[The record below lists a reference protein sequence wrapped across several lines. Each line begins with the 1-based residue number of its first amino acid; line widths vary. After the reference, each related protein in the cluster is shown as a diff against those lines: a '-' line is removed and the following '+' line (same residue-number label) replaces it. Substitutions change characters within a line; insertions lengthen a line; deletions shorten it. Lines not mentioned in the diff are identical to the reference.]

1 MFRKKKAN
9 PASSQAPGHT
19 GVDPAQVLDVLR
31 TVQDPDLHRDIVSL
45 NFVKD
50 LKVDGATVS
59 FKVELTTPACPV
71 KDQLKAEC
79 ESKVRAMPGVE
90 AVEVEMTAQVRHA
103 NTAAAAGD
111 MVPEVK
117 NIIAVA
123 SGKGGVGKSTTAIN
137 LALALKHHGAT
148 VGLLDADVYGPS
160 QAMMFGI
167 EGQPHVTP
175 DKKLIPH
182 EGYGVKVVS
191 MGFLSS
197 PDKPVIWR
205 GPMVHGLLQQF
216 LKDVVWGALDY
227 LIIDLP
233 PGTGDA
239 QLSISQLI
247 SITGAVI
254 VTTPQDVSLI
264 DARKGLL
271 MFRQMK
277 VPVLGII
284 ENMSYFVCPCCNE
297 RTEIFRHGGGRRT
310 SEELRVPFLGE
321 IPLDPAIVLGG
332 DDGKPIVAT
341 APEGPV
347 GKAYLD
353 LSTQVAAQ
361 LSTLAAQEVPPHAP
375 IMPGKIQ
382 WE

>member
-1 MFRKKKAN
+1 MFGKKKK
-9 PASSQAPGHT
+9 
-19 GVDPAQVLDVLR
+19 GVDPAAVLDVLR

-45 NFVKD
+45 NFIKD
-50 LKVDGATVS
+50 LQVEGTKVS

-71 KDQLKAEC
+71 KEQLKAEC
-79 ESKVRAMPGVE
+79 HSKVSALPGVE
-90 AVEVEMTAQVRHA
+90 SVAIEMTAQVRQG
-103 NTAAAAGD
+103 NVAGGD
-111 MVPEVK
+111 GNIVPEVK

-216 LKDVVWGALDY
+216 LRDVVWGALDY
-227 LIIDLP
+227 LVIDLP

-239 QLSISQLI
+239 QLSISQLL

-277 VPVLGII
+277 VPVLGIV
-284 ENMSYFVCPCCNE
+284 ENMSYFVCPSCNE
-297 RTEIFRHGGGRRT
+297 RTEIFRHGGGKRT
-310 SEELRVPFLGE
+310 SEELGVPFLGE
-321 IPLDPAIVLGG
+321 IPLDPVIVLGG
-332 DDGKPIVAT
+332 DDGAPIVASSPD
-341 APEGPV
+341 API
-347 GKAYLD
+347 AQSYLS
-353 LSTQVAAQ
+353 LSTQVAAG
-361 LSTLAAQEVPPHAP
+361 LSTLAAQDAPPHAP
-375 IMPGKIQ
+375 IMPGKIE
-382 WE
+382 WK